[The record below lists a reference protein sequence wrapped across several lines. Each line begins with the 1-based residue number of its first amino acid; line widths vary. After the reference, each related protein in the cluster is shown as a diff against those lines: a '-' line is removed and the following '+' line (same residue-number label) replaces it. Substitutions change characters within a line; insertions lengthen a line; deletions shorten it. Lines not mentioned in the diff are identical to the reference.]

1 MKYRYHHPLQFT
13 KSIQINFIMKSR
25 PLFYRYFFCTL
36 LLCLSQATHA
46 STPHLTKL
54 FTIAEQETLWLN
66 QEWLNLLH
74 YDKDSGSSSGFIS
87 QVDASRF
94 FNAPNGKTDPK
105 AELYAT
111 IESFY
116 IDDVTDD
123 THPQCRFIARLDWLQ
138 HMLHGQLTNLPS
150 INCKQY
156 QEWRSRIPDQ
166 QLTMIF
172 PAYHLNSPS
181 SMFGHTLL
189 RLDPSDLDTGSDW
202 LSIAVNF
209 GANVQQSDNSIFFAF
224 KGLTGGY
231 PGYFIVTPYF
241 NKIKEYNRDENRDI
255 WEYPLNFTPAE
266 IKKMVAHLWEL
277 RDIEFDYY
285 FFDENCSYRLL
296 ELLEVARPGIELTD
310 EFKLTAI
317 PVDTVRAIE
326 NANLVTTANYR
337 PSQVTVLEQLIAKIP
352 QEYHDLIIALSE
364 NPDLLT
370 SHDFAS
376 IPPSQQRQIIDAAY
390 KLQRYHQT
398 GKARNEASAKISYQL
413 LEALNTYP
421 ASTPDQILT
430 EEIQP
435 EKGHHSKRALLS
447 FGKSDQTPFADLGL
461 RMSFHGLE
469 DNEQGFLQGAQI
481 NIGNIE
487 MRIYENESAQLQ
499 RLDFVDIFSLTP
511 RSQFF
516 DPLSWRVYTGLE
528 RQLTNGND
536 NLVAHV
542 TGGAGFS
549 YQPIQNNQMYL
560 LAMLRL
566 ENNDEFNKTL
576 EPAIGFLSGALH
588 HFGSHTAHLQ
598 LSGEEFSNDES
609 RYRAIYTHNFAVS
622 VNHSIKFSAKKEK
635 LENYEYS
642 ELGLS
647 YQYYFR

>member
-1 MKYRYHHPLQFT
+1 MQSRLHIHQFFLV
-13 KSIQINFIMKSR
+13 FI
-25 PLFYRYFFCTL
+25 L
-36 LLCLSQATHA
+36 LSLSPALHA
-46 STPHLTKL
+46 DTSPRLTELISLSELK
-54 FTIAEQETLWLN
+54 TLWLN

-74 YDKDSGSSSGFIS
+74 YNKDSGSSSGYVS

-94 FNAPNGKTDPK
+94 FNADNGKTDPR
-105 AELYAT
+105 AELRAT

-116 IDDVTDD
+116 MVDTNDDS
-123 THPQCRFIARLDWLQ
+123 HAQCRFVARLDWLK
-138 HMLHGQLTNLPS
+138 HMLDGKLTGLPAV
-150 INCKQY
+150 NCQQY

-189 RLDPSDLDTGSDW
+189 RLDPSDVESGSDW

-255 WEYPLNFTPAE
+255 WEYPLNFTHTE
-266 IKKMVAHLWEL
+266 IKKMVDHLWEL

-317 PVDTVRAIE
+317 PVDTVRSIQ
-326 NANLVTTANYR
+326 NANLVTSANYR
-337 PSQVTVLEQLIAKIP
+337 PSQVTVLEHLIGNIP
-352 QEYHDLIIALSE
+352 QAYHDLIIELSE

-370 SHDFAS
+370 TTAFTS
-376 IPPSQQRQIIDAAY
+376 IPNNQQRQIVDAAY

-398 GKARNEASAKISYQL
+398 GTPRNETSAKISYQL

-421 ASTPDQILT
+421 ATTPAVFSTNDA
-430 EEIQP
+430 QP

-447 FGKSDQTPFADLGL
+447 IGKSDQTYFADLGF
-461 RMSFHGLE
+461 RMSFHSLE

-481 NIGNIE
+481 NLGNIE
-487 MRIYENESAQLQ
+487 MRFYENDSAQLQ

-528 RQLTNGND
+528 RQLTKGND

-542 TGGAGFS
+542 TGGAGFA
-549 YQPIQNNQMYL
+549 YQPLQNNQLYI
-560 LAMLRL
+560 LAILRL
-566 ENNDEFNKTL
+566 ENNDEFSNL
-576 EPAIGFLSGALH
+576 IEPAIGFQTGMLH
-588 HFGSHTAHLQ
+588 HFGKHTAHLQ
-598 LSGEEFSNDES
+598 FSGEEFSNDES
-609 RYRAIYTHNFAVS
+609 RYRASYTHNFVIA
-622 VNHSIKFSAKKEK
+622 VNHSLKLSAKKEK
-635 LENYEYS
+635 YEDLEFSEY
-642 ELGLS
+642 GLS